1 MHPGRKHDADPLRL
15 RHPRT
20 NLLQHGLAHCLA
32 PAHGLRDGEHI
43 AAIASDRAA
52 QHVPAYHRIT
62 CVTWYK
68 RRVQL
73 GFQSSRSEGLACRG
87 QGMEMRKANDVTNIV
102 LLSSTHSFLAGTLP
116 HPVPLPSS
124 SLASVFPVTLS
135 LKLLRV
141 WLRKTASTCIMS
153 RSLLLV

>member
-1 MHPGRKHDADPLRL
+1 
-15 RHPRT
+15 
-20 NLLQHGLAHCLA
+20 
-32 PAHGLRDGEHI
+32 
-43 AAIASDRAA
+43 
-52 QHVPAYHRIT
+52 
-62 CVTWYK
+62 
-68 RRVQL
+68 
-73 GFQSSRSEGLACRG
+73 
-87 QGMEMRKANDVTNIV
+87 MEMRKANDVTNIV

-141 WLRKTASTCIMS
+141 WLRETASTCIMS